1 MIIGSGLLA
10 KAFHTAYSHSE
21 DVCIYAA
28 GVSNS
33 KCTDNR
39 EFEREQ
45 VRLLH
50 AMQKAMPVGTFV
62 YFGTCSVADIETNS
76 TPYVQHKL
84 AMEQLVAQHP
94 QHLILRLPQVAGITP
109 NPHTLLNFL
118 YAKIAR
124 SEAFDLWHYAKRNI
138 IDVADV
144 ASIVDQLLSD
154 EALRN
159 ITLNVANPT
168 NYSMLKIVDIM
179 ESVIGKKAVY
189 DVLNRGGEY
198 LVDISLIL
206 PYLSKAQVNF
216 GEDYLV
222 KVINK
227 YYGKIF

>member
-10 KAFHTAYSHSE
+10 KAFSSAYSCNE

-33 KCTDNR
+33 KCTDSR

-45 VRLLH
+45 VRLLD
-50 AMQKAMPVGTFV
+50 AIQKAMHVGAFV
-62 YFGTCSVADIETNS
+62 YFGTCSVADFETNG

-84 AMEQLVAQHP
+84 AMEQLVVQHP

-118 YAKIAR
+118 FAKIAR
-124 SEAFDLWHYAKRNI
+124 SEAFGLWRYAKRNI
-138 IDVADV
+138 IDIADV
-144 ASIVDQLLSD
+144 ASIVAQLLSD
-154 EALRN
+154 EVLRN
-159 ITLNVANPT
+159 TTLNIANPT
-168 NYSMLKIVDIM
+168 NYSMLKIVGVM
-179 ESVIGKKAVY
+179 ESIIGKKAVY
-189 DVLNRGGEY
+189 DVLNKGGEY
-198 LVDISLIL
+198 HVDISLIL

-216 GEDYLV
+216 SEDYLV

-227 YYGKIF
+227 YYGKI